1 MNKNA
6 YFLKKHNKVFYK
18 NCPSLLLGY
27 FMFMDTI
34 KDIKLCKSLDFK
46 SSNHLNDKEMQKKTV
61 KNGRPGENNSSSKT
75 SFYTLLLGFLLSA
88 DFLRASYPECKS

>member
-46 SSNHLNDKEMQKKTV
+46 SSNHLNDKEMQKKQLKMEDQEKTTV
-61 KNGRPGENNSSSKT
+61 LVKQVS
-75 SFYTLLLGFLLSA
+75 TL
-88 DFLRASYPECKS
+88 CC